1 MPKTHEQYNKEKLA
15 FALNLSKQNKFF
27 RKARALVVKDGKLLV
42 LHKLNN
48 HSLQLPGGGIN
59 DNENAKSATLR
70 EVKEETNAI
79 IKINHY
85 LGKYYYTAK
94 LDLNNQQFL
103 SKRVEFIYICDFVKF
118 CEDRPL
124 GIDGEFSNNVE
135 LVEIPFSS
143 LNKISLPPK
152 LRQKALEYLKTHYK
166 GWQNKIT
173 YWQ

>member
-1 MPKTHEQYNKEKLA
+1 MPKTHEEYNKEKLE

-27 RKARALVVKDGKLLV
+27 RKARAIIVKDNKLLV

-59 DNENAKSATLR
+59 DNENAKSATIR

-79 IKINHY
+79 VKISHY

-94 LDLNNQQFL
+94 LDFNDQTFF
-103 SKRVEFIYICDFVKF
+103 SKRVEFIYVCDFVKF

-124 GIDGEFSNNVE
+124 GIDGEFLNNVE
-135 LVEIPFSS
+135 LLEIPFSGIS
-143 LNKISLPPK
+143 KMSLPSRLK
-152 LRQKALEYLKTHYK
+152 QKALQYLKTHYK
-166 GWQNKIT
+166 
-173 YWQ
+173 